1 MMMGTVDVA
10 TNTYLVGAERE
21 RFVSYVNAIRGAYE
35 NSPTEGPV
43 VAGYIMASAR
53 DYSWTYPAP
62 VVDMLRS
69 ACNRAHKDM
78 MKKYGL

>member
-1 MMMGTVDVA
+1 MMLNVSDMMD
-10 TNTYLVGAERE
+10 NPYLVGTERE
-21 RFVSYVNAIRGAYE
+21 RFVSFANALKGAYE

-53 DYSWTYPAP
+53 DYNWTYPVP

-69 ACNRAHKDM
+69 VCNRAHKEVG
-78 MKKYGL
+78 KKFGL

>member
-1 MMMGTVDVA
+1 MMMVVA
-10 TNTYLVGAERE
+10 DTMDNPYLVGTERD
-21 RFVSYVNAIRGAYE
+21 RYVSFANALKGAYE

-53 DYSWTYPAP
+53 DYNWTYPVP

-69 ACNRAHKDM
+69 VCNRAHKEVN
-78 MKKYGL
+78 KKFGL